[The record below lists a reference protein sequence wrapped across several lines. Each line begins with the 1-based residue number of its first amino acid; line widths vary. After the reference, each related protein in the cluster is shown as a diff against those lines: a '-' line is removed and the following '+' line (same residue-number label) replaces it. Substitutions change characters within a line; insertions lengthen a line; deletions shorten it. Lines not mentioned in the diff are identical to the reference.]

1 MIPTILDYHEAGFRV
16 FALHPIERGKCGC
29 GDPRCEA
36 VGKHPSISA
45 WQTVPH
51 WSDEQLDVLM
61 RYQVETGFGVC
72 IDDQLVI
79 DVDPRNGGTAS
90 LEKLQADTGL
100 DFVALSG
107 FVVRTGG
114 AGLHIYFN
122 RPSGAYLQHLPQY
135 PGIDFKT
142 SGFVVGAGSLH
153 LSGNEYETLNG
164 FPQDLTDAPGELLAL
179 LARPERT
186 RAIISGRSFDVTD
199 DDVIDIVSAIPN
211 DDCHYDEW
219 IRVGMGIHH
228 ATAGAGYDIWEVWS
242 TQSTKH
248 DPDSMEKKWHSFG
261 KSANPV
267 TLGTLLH
274 IAEAN
279 GYTRPVTFKLDDAP
293 AFHAPPGELPFNI
306 DPYDVKRPPGFVGR
320 IVKWMARNGY
330 SEPLEN
336 LNVVSALTAV
346 GNTVGLHTTDDMT
359 GVSTNL
365 ISLCVAES
373 AVGKES
379 VMNSFASLMRCC
391 GMAPAIAG
399 AIKSKQ
405 EIVRNLIEHQA
416 AFYLVDEMGEV
427 LRTIENAKKKGGAA
441 YLEGVTGEVMA
452 IFTKANTNYFV
463 SGDIRRELIAAI
475 GKEIAQFQK
484 KVDENQDATGRAA
497 RKVEILTQALDSI
510 CNEGLPRPFL
520 SMIGYSVPGSLECIM
535 TPEMAKN
542 GFLSRSLLVIE
553 EKDNPKPIIGA
564 TGPQS
569 VPEDIENIMKMLAT
583 GGNYDPD
590 NHRIEYLGEKRK
602 IKTEPKARDLLNAL
616 RVWEW
621 EYAEHHREVTGYTSL
636 IRRSFELISKI
647 STILAAPEG
656 VRRLEHV
663 EWSAVYVRRDL
674 DRKIRQLQSVQAD
687 HQHAD
692 DKQVQTGIESRI
704 VNLCQKSGGEKEGI
718 IVNRCLRRKGIDRDQ
733 VLELLCDMVKRGI
746 LTTYESKSKNGAP
759 CILYESMV

>member
-1 MIPTILDYHEAGFRV
+1 
-16 FALHPIERGKCGC
+16 
-29 GDPRCEA
+29 
-36 VGKHPSISA
+36 
-45 WQTVPH
+45 
-51 WSDEQLDVLM
+51 VLM
-61 RYQVETGFGVC
+61 QYQVETGFGVC

-79 DVDPRNGGTAS
+79 DVDPRNGGAAS
-90 LEKLQADTGL
+90 LEKLQADLGL
-100 DFVALSG
+100 DFAAESG

-114 AGLHIYFN
+114 AGLHIYFK

-153 LSGNEYETLNG
+153 ASGNEYETING
-164 FPQDLTDAPGELLAL
+164 FPQDLVDTPPELLAL

-186 RAIISGRSFDVTD
+186 RTIISGRSFDVTV
-199 DDVIDIVSAIPN
+199 DDVASVVAAIPN
-211 DDCHYDEW
+211 DDCHYDDW

-228 ATAGAGYDIWEVWS
+228 ATAGAGYALWEEWS
-242 TQSTKH
+242 SQSKKH
-248 DPDSMEKKWHSFG
+248 NPELMDKKWHSFG

-274 IAEAN
+274 IAESA
-279 GYTRPVTFKLDDAP
+279 GYTRPVTFRLDDAP
-293 AFHAPPGELPFNI
+293 KHYAKPGEMPF
-306 DPYDVKRPPGFVGR
+306 DVAPYDTKRPPGFVGKV
-320 IVKWMARNGY
+320 VKWMSGNGY
-330 SEPLEN
+330 SEPLEH
-336 LNVVSALTAV
+336 LNVVSALTAI
-346 GNTVGLHTTDDMT
+346 GNTVGLHTTDDLT

-463 SGDIRRELIAAI
+463 SGDIRRELVKIINSEIAA
-475 GKEIAQFQK
+475 AQK
-484 KVDENQDATGRAA
+484 MVDENRDTTGRFQ
-497 RKVEILTQALDSI
+497 RRVDSLVSALDSI
-510 CNEGLPRPFL
+510 CHAGLPRPFL

-564 TGPQS
+564 TGPRP
-569 VPEDIENIMKMLAT
+569 VPEDIEHIMRMLAT
-583 GGNYDPD
+583 GGNYDPE

-602 IKTEPKARDLLNAL
+602 IRTEPAARDLLNRL
-616 RVWEW
+616 RQWEW
-621 EYAEHHREVTGYTSL
+621 EYAEHHRESTGYTSL

-656 VRRLEHV
+656 VRTVEHV
-663 EWSAVYVRRDL
+663 EWAAVYIRHDL
-674 DRKIRQLQSVQAD
+674 DRKIRHLQSVQGD
-687 HQHAD
+687 VQHAD
-692 DKQVQTGIESRI
+692 DHQVQTGIEARI
-704 VNLCQKSGGEKEGI
+704 INICQKAGGEKESI

-733 VLELLCDMVKRGI
+733 VLELVGDMVRRGI
-746 LTTYESKSKNGAP
+746 LTTHTAENTRGPACIMYES
-759 CILYESMV
+759 VV